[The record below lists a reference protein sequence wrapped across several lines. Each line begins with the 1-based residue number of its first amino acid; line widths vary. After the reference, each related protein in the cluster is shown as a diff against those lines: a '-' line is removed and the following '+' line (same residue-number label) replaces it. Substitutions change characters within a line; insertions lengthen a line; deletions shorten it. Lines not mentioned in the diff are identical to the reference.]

1 MALVHNGTILFGN
14 NTHSNIV
21 EGNYDPQIRI
31 GQYTG
36 LIGESHLIGRTKG
49 RDLFC
54 EVDAFNY
61 STRANLNNALTTIQG
76 YANTPLFGTL
86 RVIYANGTYDDYV
99 NCTFITATKSQE
111 GIMYEPSTGTYRAK
125 ILFTW
130 RQAS

>member
-14 NTHSNIV
+14 HTHSNLI
-21 EGNYDPQIRI
+21 EGEYDPNIII
-31 GQYTG
+31 GQYAG
-36 LIGESHLIGRTKG
+36 LIGESHLINRTKG

-61 STRANLNNALTTIQG
+61 STRENLNNALTTIQN
-76 YANTPLFGTL
+76 YANLPLFGTL

-99 NCTFITATKSQE
+99 NTTFRTATKSRE
-111 GIMYEPSTGTYRAK
+111 GIMYEPSTGTYRAR